1 MVLASTLETQPIAS
15 PSTWSRSAVA
25 VSGGSAGQS
34 MKMTTARSAM
44 LPTAAAR
51 ERNRLLPGTTCLLV
65 KEPLDGVEH
74 RVLVLS
80 GLGRAGGAGRRGGP
94 DVLPH
99 TVILLPALQRIVEID
114 GFPLRMAVLQQPAH
128 LPRDGLGETAHVVAV
143 LPAEVE

>member
-1 MVLASTLETQPIAS
+1 MVMAYALGIQAFGSVAA
-15 PSTWSRSAVA
+15 WSRSAVA

-80 GLGRAGGAGRRGGP
+80 GLGRAGGAGRPRGP
-94 DVLPH
+94 D
-99 TVILLPALQRIVEID
+99 LLPPPVIPVPRLQPSTVSD
-114 GFPLRMAVLQQPAH
+114 H
-128 LPRDGLGETAHVVAV
+128 
-143 LPAEVE
+143 